1 MVNRAIRD
9 SFQLSGILRNRYNCF
24 SSALDL
30 SRNRVR
36 QRRRAKRKWRRRGT
50 RKWRRRGSRK
60 WRREGYKEVEK
71 EG

>member
-36 QRRRAKRKWRRRGT
+36 QRRRATWKWRRR
-50 RKWRRRGSRK
+50 KSEKQRRR
-60 WRREGYKEVEK
+60 EVEK
-71 EG
+71 EEKWETEKEK